1 MPVILAVSVCSVP
14 LPSTYFNVT
23 EPSFATV
30 YVSGLMCF
38 SVSFNCFTFTAS
50 VSAVPFSTLV
60 IFLLPASIP
69 PVVTEGPPVMLRPPL
84 FTVVPPTVKEPAL
97 VRVTLSFKLN
107 LTTPSLPISAVVF
120 VPLVKSKPLSNL
132 TVLSPEPLAL

>member
-23 EPSFATV
+23 EPSFATA
-30 YVSGLMCF
+30 YVPGLMCF

-50 VSAVPFSTLV
+50 VSAVPAVTFV

-69 PVVTEGPPVMLRPPL
+69 VFVTDGPPVILRPL
-84 FTVVPPTVKEPAL
+84 LLTVVPPTVKEPA
-97 VRVTLSFKLN
+97 VVNSTI
-107 LTTPSLPISAVVF
+107 SL
-120 VPLVKSKPLSNL
+120 K
-132 TVLSPEPLAL
+132 E